1 MKVSL
6 KWLGR
11 YVDLDD
17 QTPEQVRNDLTLSTA
32 EIEEIEEFGAGLED
46 LVVGHVIESGRH
58 PNADKLSLNSVDVG
72 DGEPLS
78 IVCGAPNVAAGQKVV
93 VIRPGSTLPDGT
105 KIKKSKI
112 RGTESFGMICSESE
126 LGLSEDHDG
135 IIVLSDKAVVGKRFV
150 DTVPVRDHVL
160 EIDNKSVNH
169 RPDLWGHYGMARELA
184 AIHGRPLRPLE
195 IVESLPADGRKLD
208 IAIENAEDCARFT
221 GIVLQGVRPVPSPE
235 WMRYLLAAVGQRSID
250 LLVDLTN
257 FVMFELGQPMHAF
270 DLGFLDPGGILVRRA
285 TDKERMTTLD
295 GVERVLS
302 TEDLVVTSGGRP
314 VALAGVMG
322 GEGSMVRE
330 GTSDLFLESA
340 NFHPT
345 LIRRTSNRL
354 GLRSEASARFEKS
367 LDPATAEQGSR
378 RFMHLLGELCP
389 GARPAGPLVDPAQWK
404 FEPRS
409 IALRKAR
416 LDLKLGVELPPD
428 KVEGILSSL
437 QFEVKAQGGDWSVGV
452 PSFRATKDITIEDDL
467 IEEVGRMFRYD
478 NIPEEPLRSV
488 VAVPKREA
496 PLYLAR
502 EILRIGATEL
512 GCHEV
517 YNYSFVADAVV
528 EAVEAAGQPYSVV
541 ANPVAPEQ
549 SRIRR
554 HVAPSVLAVVG
565 PNLRARSEVR
575 LMESGKGYHPEQVD
589 EHGLPREVFEV
600 AFVWSR
606 LEGEHPYPEL
616 RSHMV
621 SVLDRIGHRAELDD
635 VYRRDGISWMHP
647 TKTTTISRG
656 GPAVGYVGC
665 LHPAVARNL
674 GLPATTAVANLDVR
688 ALLATGRE
696 RRGYKSIPRFPAQP
710 VDVALLVPT
719 ETRTADVARFLA
731 ETGKK
736 LVRSVELFEVYRGKG
751 LPEGKKSLNFTV
763 TLGAADRTLDSA
775 DEEKYLSKVRA
786 RAGEVGAE
794 LRG

>member
-1 MKVSL
+1 MKVSI

-17 QTPEQVRNDLTLSTA
+17 LSPGELRNHLTLSTA
-32 EIEEIEEFGAGLED
+32 EIEEVEEFGAGLED
-46 LVVGHVIESGRH
+46 LVVGHVVESGRH

-72 DGEPLS
+72 EGEPLS
-78 IVCGAPNVAAGQKVV
+78 IVCGAPNIAAGQKVV

-105 KIKKSKI
+105 KIKKTKI
-112 RGTESFGMICSESE
+112 RGAESFGMICSERE
-126 LGLSEDHDG
+126 LGLSEDHGGIMVLDG
-135 IIVLSDKAVVGKRFV
+135 KTKVGKRFV
-150 DTVPVRDHVL
+150 DAVPVRDHVL

-169 RPDLWGHYGMARELA
+169 RPDLWGHYGIARELA
-184 AIHGRPLRPLE
+184 AILGRPLRPLA
-195 IVESLPADGRKLD
+195 IADALPDDGKKLP
-208 IAIENAEDCARFT
+208 IEIENREDCQRFT
-221 GIVLQGVRPVPSPE
+221 GIVLQGVRPVASPD
-235 WMRYLLAAVGQRSID
+235 WMRYLLAAVGQRPID

-270 DLGFLDPGGILVRRA
+270 DLGFLDESGILVRRA

-295 GVERVLS
+295 GVERTLGTS
-302 TEDLVVTSGGRP
+302 DLVVTSGGKP

-330 GTSDLFLESA
+330 GTTDLFLESA

-354 GLRSEASARFEKS
+354 GLRSESSARFEKS
-367 LDPATAEQGSR
+367 LDPSMAEQGSR
-378 RFMHLLGELCP
+378 RFVQLIGELCP
-389 GARPAGPLVDPAQWK
+389 GARPAGPLVDPAQWQ

-416 LDLKLGVELPPD
+416 LDLKLGHELPND
-428 KVEGILSSL
+428 KIESILTSL
-437 QFEVKAQGGDWSVGV
+437 QFEVKANDAGWDVGV

-488 VAVPKREA
+488 VEVPKREA

-502 EILRIGATEL
+502 EILRIGATEF

-528 EAVEAAGQPYSVV
+528 EAVQARDQEYSLV
-541 ANPVAPEQ
+541 ANPVAPELA
-549 SRIRR
+549 RMRR
-554 HVAPSVLAVVG
+554 HVAPSLLSVVA
-565 PNLRARSEVR
+565 PNLRVRDEVR
-575 LMESGKGYHPEQVD
+575 LMESGKGYHPEQKD

-600 AFVWSR
+600 CFVWSR
-606 LEGEHPYPEL
+606 NDGEHPYAEL

-621 SVLDRIGHRAELDD
+621 SLLDRIGHRAEFAES
-635 VYRRDGISWMHP
+635 YRRGGISWMHP
-647 TKTTTISRG
+647 AKSTAITRG
-656 GPAVGYVGC
+656 GPSVGYVGC

-688 ALLATGRE
+688 GLLATGRE
-696 RRGYKSIPRFPAQP
+696 RRAYQAIPRFPAQP
-710 VDVALLVPT
+710 VDVALLVPV
-719 ETRTADVARFLA
+719 ETKSAEIGKFLA
-731 ETGKK
+731 AAGKK
-736 LVRSVELFEVYRGKG
+736 LVRSVELFEVYRGEG
-751 LPEGKKSLNFTV
+751 VPEGKKSLNFTV
-763 TLGAADRTLDSA
+763 TLGAPDRTLDA
-775 DEEKYLSKVRA
+775 KDEEKYLNKVRE